1 MSVVLDAS
9 ALLAVILEEPGA
21 DIVIAAARGAIC
33 STVNLD
39 EVLHK
44 TRRRD
49 LPANEVEALLLR
61 LEIGFAP
68 FGVEQARRCAELH
81 KQVAGLN
88 VSFADRACLS
98 LGLLTQRPILTADR
112 DWRTFDLAD
121 LLGLDIRLIR

>member
-21 DIVIAAARGAIC
+21 DIVIEAARGAVV

-44 TRRRD
+44 SPRGGI
-49 LPANEVEALLLR
+49 PPHEAEGLLRR

-68 FGVEQARRCAELH
+68 FGIEQARLSAQLH
-81 KQVAGLN
+81 ARVEGLN

-98 LGLLTQRPILTADR
+98 LGLLVGRPILSADR
-112 DWRTFDLAD
+112 DWLTLDLGN